1 MEKLILR
8 NFRTRAGVL
17 LEEIPLSFEIFGPSL
32 GEAPVVLVN
41 HALTGNS
48 TVSGP
53 NGWWKEL
60 IGPEKTIDTNH
71 FTVLAFN
78 VPGNGFDEFLFPQPE
93 QICLH
98 DIARLFL
105 EGISLLDLQ
114 EIHTGIGGSLGGS
127 LLWQMAALKPNLFR
141 HIAVVASDWK
151 ASDWLLAQCRVQKQ
165 ILENSVRPLH
175 DARIHAMTF
184 YRSPESFREKFGRQ
198 WDSDRNLFNIES
210 WLLHHGQ
217 KLQKRFR
224 LQAYR
229 LMNHLLTTADITA
242 DGQSLE
248 QLVAPLE
255 SQIHLIGVDSDGFYL
270 DQEIRNTYEQL
281 RPVVDSIS
289 YHQIKSIHGHDAFL
303 IEYDQLSRI
312 LKPIFQPKPSADE
325 HSKVNCLQAV

>member
-8 NFRTRAGVL
+8 NFRTKAGAL
-17 LEEIPLSFEIFGPSL
+17 LEEIPLSFETFGPPL
-32 GEAPVVLVN
+32 GKAPVVLVN

-53 NGWWKEL
+53 DGWWKEL
-60 IGPEKTIDTNH
+60 IGPQKAIDTDH

-78 VPGNGFDEFLFPQPE
+78 IPGNGYDEFLFPQPE

-98 DIARLFL
+98 DVARLFL
-105 EGISLLDLQ
+105 AGIAELDL
-114 EIHTGIGGSLGGS
+114 HRLHAGIGGSLGGS
-127 LLWQMAALKPNLFR
+127 LLWQMAVLQPDLFD
-141 HIAVVASDWK
+141 HIAVIAADWK

-175 DARIHAMTF
+175 DARVHAMTF

-198 WDSDRNLFNIES
+198 WDSDRKLFDIES

-248 QLVAPLE
+248 EAVAPVKAE
-255 SQIHLIGVDSDGFYL
+255 IHLIGVDSDGFYL
-270 DQEIRNTYEQL
+270 DQEIRRTHDQL
-281 RPVVDSIS
+281 KTVTEKLS

-303 IEYDQLSRI
+303 IEYDQLSQY
-312 LKPIFQPKPSADE
+312 LEPIFQLNSAKDE
-325 HSKVNCLQAV
+325 YRKDSYLQAI